1 MLIFLA
7 IYVLKEENPDLIKK
21 IKKFI
26 NIWNFG
32 LVMTVAM
39 FLMKG
44 IANTLG
50 ANYSKAIA
58 SAISGLSGIGHTVLA
73 VGLVMSCLMIV
84 KAKYKE

>member
-1 MLIFLA
+1 MLIFIA

-50 ANYSKAIA
+50 ANYSKA
-58 SAISGLSGIGHTVLA
+58 SAIAGLSGIGHTVLT
-73 VGLVMSCLMIV
+73 VGACYVCFDDCKS
-84 KAKYKE
+84 